1 MNKCVII
8 GGGTFNKVACHLALA
23 TPAFGST
30 AKHLKEIID
39 SWGLEDDI
47 ETQLVLTKMA
57 DSRSQLVT
65 NEDVGKYLA
74 TLATDRSVK
83 AVIMNAALCDFTMEN
98 PSADSRLSS
107 QQDYYA
113 ELIGDR
119 QKLIATLKEAR
130 PDIFVVAFKTTHN
143 DTMLEQ
149 VSKGFNLLQTSGADL
164 VLANDVGTYN
174 NVLLSKD
181 LAIHTGERSE
191 LLITLA
197 DLVVDDIKE
206 GRCYQYV

>member
-30 AKHLKEIID
+30 AKQLKEIID
-39 SWGLEDDI
+39 SWAVGYL

-57 DSRSQLVT
+57 DSRSKLVT

-74 TLATDRSVK
+74 TLAEDRSVK

-143 DTMLEQ
+143 DTVFEQ
-149 VSKGFNLLQTSGADL
+149 VSKGFTLVHQSGADL

-181 LAIHTGERSE
+181 LAIHTGERAE

-197 DLVVDDIKE
+197 ALAVADIKE
-206 GRCYQYV
+206 SQCYQFV